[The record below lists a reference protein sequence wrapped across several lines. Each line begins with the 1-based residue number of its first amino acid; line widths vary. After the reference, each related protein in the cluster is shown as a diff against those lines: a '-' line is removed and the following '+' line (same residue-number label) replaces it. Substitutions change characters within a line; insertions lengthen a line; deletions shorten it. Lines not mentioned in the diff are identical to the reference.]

1 MDIAIVLSIILAV
14 IILAALGGIVWF
26 IYMKFRYKTVPSNTA
41 LIITGPKL
49 GDADK
54 ETNIFQDDQ
63 GRYMK
68 VIRGGGHRLRMF
80 QTHTPVSLTAFQL
93 KIATPTV
100 YTLQGVPIVG
110 EAVAMIKVADSL
122 DGIAKYAE
130 QFLGRNQKEIEE
142 DISEVLGSN
151 LRAILSKMTVEQINN
166 DREGFNDQVRK
177 IAQKQLDEMGF
188 KITSLGLTDLKDVEG
203 SDYLINLGRPRTA
216 EVRKAAEIAEATNER
231 ETKVHVAQMNEEV
244 KREEYD
250 REIAIAESRKDKEI
264 QEAQNKAETER
275 EKAKTEAAYALEKA
289 EREIEVEKE
298 RLKIVSQKKEE
309 ELRLQLLERER
320 QVKLEEEEV
329 KVKKAKAEADYY
341 ERIKAAE
348 AEAEAREKAG
358 RAEAEVIR
366 TKSLAEAE
374 AIEKRAEALNQN
386 KEVMMTEMLIKM
398 LPEFAKA
405 VSEPMSNVDS
415 IRILDQGNGKGVN
428 NLSNNVT
435 NTMTSLQES
444 LSQMTGIDLN
454 EMLENISGKGN
465 LKQELGQIASTLEK
479 QKSQETQTKKDEL
492 NHEEQAAESKVDREE
507 ELRSLQDKE
516 FSESDSTTEEDR
528 E

>member
-1 MDIAIVLSIILAV
+1 MLELALVFSIILAV
-14 IILAALGGIVWF
+14 VVLAAIGGIGWF

-49 GDADK
+49 GDPEK

-122 DGIAKYAE
+122 EGIAKYSE
-130 QFLGRNQKEIEE
+130 QFLGRKQKEIEQ

-166 DREGFNDQVRK
+166 DRESFNEQVRD
-177 IAQKQLDEMGF
+177 IAQKQLDDMGF

-203 SDYLINLGRPRTA
+203 SDYLTNLGRPRTA
-216 EVRKAAEIAEATNER
+216 EVRKSAEIAEATNQR

-244 KREEYD
+244 KREEYE
-250 REIAIAESRKDKEI
+250 REIAIAESRKQKEI

-289 EREIEVEKE
+289 ERELEVEKE

-329 KVKKAKAEADYY
+329 KVKRAKAEADYY

-366 TKSLAEAE
+366 MKSLAEIE
-374 AIEKRAEALNQN
+374 AIEKRAAALNEN
-386 KEVMMTEMLIKM
+386 KEVMMTEMVIKM

-405 VSEPMSNVDS
+405 VSEPLGNVDS
-415 IRILDQGNGKGVN
+415 IRILDSGNGNSVN
-428 NLSNNVT
+428 NLPNSVT
-435 NTMTSLQES
+435 GMMVNLQES

-454 EMLENISGKGN
+454 EVIENVSGKGN
-465 LKQELGQIASTLEK
+465 IKDELGQIASAL
-479 QKSQETQTKKDEL
+479 
-492 NHEEQAAESKVDREE
+492 EEQKDQQTVENN
-507 ELRSLQDKE
+507 Q
-516 FSESDSTTEEDR
+516 TEESIFENEKSVEENLD
-528 E
+528 EGSSAIEE

>member
-1 MDIAIVLSIILAV
+1 MEFAIVLSIILAV
-14 IILAALGGIVWF
+14 VVLAVIGGIVWF
-26 IYMKFRYKTVPSNTA
+26 VYMKLKYKTVPSNTA

-49 GDADK
+49 GDPEK

-93 KIATPTV
+93 KISTPTV

-130 QFLGRNQKEIEE
+130 QFLGRDQDEIEA

-166 DREGFNDQVRK
+166 DRESFNEQVRD
-177 IAQKQLDEMGF
+177 IAQKQLDDMGF

-203 SDYLINLGRPRTA
+203 SDYLTNLGRPRTA
-216 EVRKAAEIAEATNER
+216 EVQKAAEIAEATNRR
-231 ETKVHVAQMNEEV
+231 ETKVHVAQMNEDV
-244 KREEYD
+244 KREEYE
-250 REIAIAESRKDKEI
+250 REIAIAESRKQKEI

-298 RLKIVSQKKEE
+298 RLKIVSQEKEE
-309 ELRLQLLERER
+309 QLRLQLLERER

-341 ERIKAAE
+341 ERIKAAQ
-348 AEAEAREKAG
+348 AEAEAQEKAG

-366 TKSLAEAE
+366 IKSLAEIE
-374 AIEKRAEALNQN
+374 AIEKRAEALNRN
-386 KEVMMTEMLIKM
+386 KDVMMTEMLIKM

-405 VSEPMSNVDS
+405 VSEPLSNVDS
-415 IRILDQGNGKGVN
+415 IRILDGGNGNGVN
-428 NLSNNVT
+428 NIPNSVT
-435 NTMTSLQES
+435 GMMANLQES

-454 EMLENISGKGN
+454 EIIENISGKGN
-465 LKQELGQIASTLEK
+465 LKTELGQIASSL
-479 QKSQETQTKKDEL
+479 
-492 NHEEQAAESKVDREE
+492 EEQKTTPKEE
-507 ELRSLQDKE
+507 TENAVSNENEKE
-516 FSESDSTTEEDR
+516 IVSEDINTEES
-528 E
+528 

>member
-1 MDIAIVLSIILAV
+1 MNVLGAALVVSFILAV
-14 IILAALGGIVWF
+14 IILAAIGGIVWF

-49 GDADK
+49 GDPEK

-93 KIATPTV
+93 KISTPTV

-122 DGIAKYAE
+122 EGIAKYAE
-130 QFLGRNQKEIEE
+130 QFLGRKQKEIEA
-142 DISEVLGSN
+142 DIAEVLGSN

-166 DREGFNDQVRK
+166 DRESFNEQVRE
-177 IAQKQLDEMGF
+177 IAQKQLDDMGF

-203 SDYLINLGRPRTA
+203 SDYLTNLGRPRTA
-216 EVRKAAEIAEATNER
+216 EVRKAAEIAEATNQR

-244 KREEYD
+244 KREEYE
-250 REIAIAESRKDKEI
+250 REIAIAEARKQKEI
-264 QEAQNKAETER
+264 QEAQNNAEIER

-289 EREIEVEKE
+289 ERELEVERE
-298 RLKIVSQKKEE
+298 RLKIISQKKEE

-329 KVKKAKAEADYY
+329 KVKKARAEADYY

-348 AEAEAREKAG
+348 AEAEARKQAG

-366 TKSLAEAE
+366 MKSLAEIE
-374 AIEKRAEALNQN
+374 AIEKRAEALNKN
-386 KEVMMTEMLIKM
+386 KEVMMMEMMMQM

-405 VSEPMSNVDS
+405 VSEPLSNVDS
-415 IRILDQGNGKGVN
+415 IRILDSGNGKGVN
-428 NLSNNVT
+428 NLPNSITGMMVN
-435 NTMTSLQES
+435 LQES
-444 LSQMTGIDLN
+444 LSQMTGIDIN
-454 EMLENISGKGN
+454 EMIGNLSGKGN
-465 LKQELGQIASTLEK
+465 LKEELGQIASAL
-479 QKSQETQTKKDEL
+479 
-492 NHEEQAAESKVDREE
+492 EEQQKQVESKEVEEAEKTVEERAIVDEKGAEE
-507 ELRSLQDKE
+507 RSGDEEQDKE
-516 FSESDSTTEEDR
+516 
-528 E
+528 

>member
-1 MDIAIVLSIILAV
+1 MEMAIVLSIILAV
-14 IILAALGGIVWF
+14 IILAVIGGIVWF

-49 GDADK
+49 GDSEK

-122 DGIAKYAE
+122 EGIAKYAE
-130 QFLGRNQKEIEE
+130 QFLGRNQKEIED

-177 IAQKQLDEMGF
+177 IAQKQLDDMGF

-250 REIAIAESRKDKEI
+250 REIAIAESRKEKEI

-341 ERIKAAE
+341 ERVKAAE

-358 RAEAEVIR
+358 KAEAEVIR
-366 TKSLAEAE
+366 TKSLAEIE

-405 VSEPMSNVDS
+405 VSEPLSNVDS
-415 IRILDQGNGKGVN
+415 IRILDGGNGKGVN
-428 NLSNNVT
+428 NLSNSVT
-435 NTMTSLQES
+435 GTMASLQES

-454 EMLENISGKGN
+454 ELLENISGKGN
-465 LKQELGQIASTLEK
+465 LKQELGQIASTLEE
-479 QKSQETQTKKDEL
+479 QRSLDTKKDE
-492 NHEEQAAESKVDREE
+492 NS
-507 ELRSLQDKE
+507 SLEDT
-516 FSESDSTTEEDR
+516 ESDNKRSTTDETEGY
-528 E
+528 

>member
-1 MDIAIVLSIILAV
+1 
-14 IILAALGGIVWF
+14 
-26 IYMKFRYKTVPSNTA
+26 
-41 LIITGPKL
+41 
-49 GDADK
+49 
-54 ETNIFQDDQ
+54 
-63 GRYMK
+63 
-68 VIRGGGHRLRMF
+68 
-80 QTHTPVSLTAFQL
+80 
-93 KIATPTV
+93 
-100 YTLQGVPIVG
+100 
-110 EAVAMIKVADSL
+110 
-122 DGIAKYAE
+122 
-130 QFLGRNQKEIEE
+130 
-142 DISEVLGSN
+142 
-151 LRAILSKMTVEQINN
+151 
-166 DREGFNDQVRK
+166 
-177 IAQKQLDEMGF
+177 
-188 KITSLGLTDLKDVEG
+188 
-203 SDYLINLGRPRTA
+203 
-216 EVRKAAEIAEATNER
+216 
-231 ETKVHVAQMNEEV
+231 
-244 KREEYD
+244 
-250 REIAIAESRKDKEI
+250 
-264 QEAQNKAETER
+264 
-275 EKAKTEAAYALEKA
+275 
-289 EREIEVEKE
+289 
-298 RLKIVSQKKEE
+298 
-309 ELRLQLLERER
+309 
-320 QVKLEEEEV
+320 
-329 KVKKAKAEADYY
+329 
-341 ERIKAAE
+341 
-348 AEAEAREKAG
+348 G